1 MKPLISLTIMTALM
15 GCSNIEQAKLD
26 YEYRT
31 ECFASY
37 TVHCVDVNLQRMIL
51 QNQAQKEALIEH
63 KADAVREA
71 GQANYERLLALLDE
85 KTELLESQRPNVFMR
100 WFRGDHEYPYK
111 VNDGWKID
119 AKMKALTE
127 PAVADDPTTH
137 SPASSD
143 EQQAAIDPLENAL
156 HAPVQ
161 TADQSNA
168 QFESEQQQAALA
180 IQNAPDVMPSTQQP
194 EPDTASTDQS
204 APDLTPV
211 E

>member
-1 MKPLISLTIMTALM
+1 MKRLIPLLLMTALM
-15 GCSNIEQAKLD
+15 GCSSIEQAQLD

-63 KADAVREA
+63 KADAIREA
-71 GQANYERLLALLDE
+71 GQANYERLLVLLDE
-85 KTELLESQRPNVFMR
+85 KTELLESQRPNLFMR

-127 PAVADDPTTH
+127 SAPTAQDAAT
-137 SPASSD
+137 
-143 EQQAAIDPLENAL
+143 EQQAVLDQLKATIAE
-156 HAPVQ
+156 PVE
-161 TADQSNA
+161 TADQSNT
-168 QFESEQQQAALA
+168 QFEHEQQQAALA